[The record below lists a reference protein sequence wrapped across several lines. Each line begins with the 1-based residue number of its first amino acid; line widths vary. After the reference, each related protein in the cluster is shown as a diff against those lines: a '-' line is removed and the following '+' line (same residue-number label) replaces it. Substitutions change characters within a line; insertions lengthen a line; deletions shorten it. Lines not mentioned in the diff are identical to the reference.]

1 MDEFRYFTETVAPA
15 AAKQLYQAMG
25 CPQTDPEE
33 TERKRTLAE
42 QRNALCELIGCPV
55 RYALIETPMPLLAG
69 ILRRPPTRS
78 RVYLTVPGSYAERFC
93 RDQGYL
99 CETG

>member
-55 RYALIETPMPLLAG
+55 RYALIETPMPLLACF
-69 ILRRPPTRS
+69 LL
-78 RVYLTVPGSYAERFC
+78 VEAVDGSSDLPVDE
-93 RDQGYL
+93 
-99 CETG
+99 ETEGNTD